1 MFNNISQKKVTVL
14 FSSLLAMFSL
24 SMISSAVFAEENKQ
38 PQISVYGSAVSEVV
52 PDQVYW
58 HISIRSEGKK
68 VSELANSHAEKI
80 KKVLAYLQNQKI
92 KKEHT
97 QTRQMNLTEN
107 WNYNTGKRVKEGYVA
122 NTQIQFRSDD
132 LKQYSSLWSGLSE
145 LEGISI
151 EMTHFDS
158 SKRLSIQ
165 SETRTLALKAA
176 RQKAQNMAAALDV
189 KIGKPILIEEFE
201 MHDDV
206 RIQPMMESKMMA
218 ANDAIVAPGQLEIRM
233 QVRVVFALEQAKP

>member
-1 MFNNISQKKVTVL
+1 MSKKYSRRVAIILFAIGISL
-14 FSSLLAMFSL
+14 FS
-24 SMISSAVFAEENKQ
+24 VFLQADNSQ
-38 PQISVYGSAVSEVV
+38 IPQISVYGSAVSEVL

-58 HISIRSEGKK
+58 NISVRSEGKK
-68 VSELANSHAEKI
+68 VSELANLHAERI

-107 WNYNTGKRVKEGYVA
+107 WNYNSGKRIKEGYVA

-132 LKQYSSLWSGLSE
+132 LKQYSSLWSGLAE

-151 EMTHFDS
+151 EATHFDS

-165 SETRTLALKAA
+165 SETRTLALKTAK
-176 RQKAQNMAAALDV
+176 QKAQNMAAALDAR
-189 KIGKPILIEEFE
+189 IGKPILIEEFE
-201 MHDDV
+201 IHDDV
-206 RIQPMMESKMMA
+206 RMQPMMESKMMA
-218 ANDAIVAPGQLEIRM
+218 ASDAIVAPGQLEIRM
-233 QVRVVFALEQAKP
+233 QVRVIFALEQAKP